1 MNLNLASLFG
11 LKQPHTVTRW
21 HAATGA
27 ENRAA
32 RQLRADRRM
41 ELEIMAIH
49 MTEEQRKAAMARA
62 LRRAS

>member
-11 LKQPHTVTRW
+11 LKQPRSVTRW
-21 HAATGA
+21 HAATSA
-27 ENRAA
+27 ENKAA

-49 MTEEQRKAAMARA
+49 MTDEQRKAAVARA
-62 LRRAS
+62 VRRAS